1 MCPIRRVRIY
11 RKKISCEWMN
21 VQLPHCSLSCES
33 RLRSGPP
40 LIVSHFFAA
49 FALLCCKTID
59 ENKSKPAVMWKELK
73 KLLRNKN
80 ETPQKIIQFGDKK
93 VESCLQIAES
103 FNSNF
108 VKSIEDN
115 VKDVK
120 NQCHGRY

>member
-1 MCPIRRVRIY
+1 MCPIRRVRIH

-80 ETPQKIIQFGDKK
+80 ETPQKIIQFGDKSERLRK
-93 VESCLQIAES
+93 
-103 FNSNF
+103 NF